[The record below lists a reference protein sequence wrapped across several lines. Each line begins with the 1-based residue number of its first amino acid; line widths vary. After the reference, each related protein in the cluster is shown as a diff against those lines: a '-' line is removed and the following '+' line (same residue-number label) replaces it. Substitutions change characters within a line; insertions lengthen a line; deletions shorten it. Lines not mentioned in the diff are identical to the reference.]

1 MSLASVDAGTE
12 LDELV
17 AAAEPCTVVLVAA
30 VIDVVVLDVATVLV
44 AAVIDVVVLDVA
56 TVLVVAVLDVVTV
69 LVVVVIASTVIGTAT
84 TTGAALQLAIVNDP
98 QSLLSKLL
106 IRPNSL

>member
-12 LDELV
+12 LEVEL
-17 AAAEPCTVVLVAA
+17 
-30 VIDVVVLDVATVLV
+30 VVLDVPTVLV
-44 AAVIDVVVLDVA
+44 V

-69 LVVVVIASTVIGTAT
+69 LVVTVLIVVVIAGTVIGTAI
-84 TTGAALQLAIVNDP
+84 TTGAALQLAIVSDP

>member
-17 AAAEPCTVVLVAA
+17 VAAAEPGTV
-30 VIDVVVLDVATVLV
+30 VLV

-69 LVVVVIASTVIGTAT
+69 LVVTVLIVVVIAGTVIGTAT
-84 TTGAALQLAIVNDP
+84 TTGAALQLAIVSDP

>member
-12 LDELV
+12 LEVEL
-17 AAAEPCTVVLVAA
+17 
-30 VIDVVVLDVATVLV
+30 VVLDVPTVLV
-44 AAVIDVVVLDVA
+44 ETVLDVA
-56 TVLVVAVLDVVTV
+56 TVLVV
-69 LVVVVIASTVIGTAT
+69 VVIAGTVIGTAT
-84 TTGAALQLAIVNDP
+84 TTGAALQLAIVSDP

>member
-1 MSLASVDAGTE
+1 MASVDAGTE

-17 AAAEPCTVVLVAA
+17 VLVVPAEPCTV
-30 VIDVVVLDVATVLV
+30 VLV

-69 LVVVVIASTVIGTAT
+69 LVVVVTAGTVIGTAT
-84 TTGAALQLAIVNDP
+84 TTGAALQLAIVSDP

>member
-1 MSLASVDAGTE
+1 MASVDAGTE
-12 LDELV
+12 LEVELDVLGV
-17 AAAEPCTVVLVAA
+17 ATVLVET
-30 VIDVVVLDVATVLV
+30 VLDVATVLV
-44 AAVIDVVVLDVA
+44 V

-69 LVVVVIASTVIGTAT
+69 LVVVVIAGTVIGTAT
-84 TTGAALQLAIVNDP
+84 TTGAALQLAIVSDP

>member
-12 LDELV
+12 LEVELD
-17 AAAEPCTVVLVAA
+17 VLG
-30 VIDVVVLDVATVLV
+30 VATVLV
-44 AAVIDVVVLDVA
+44 V

-69 LVVVVIASTVIGTAT
+69 LVVVVIAGTVIGTAT
-84 TTGAALQLAIVNDP
+84 TTGAALQLAIVSDP

-106 IRPNSL
+106 IRPKFALIH

>member
-12 LDELV
+12 LDELVV

-44 AAVIDVVVLDVA
+44 VELA
-56 TVLVVAVLDVVTV
+56 TG
-69 LVVVVIASTVIGTAT
+69 TVIGTAT
-84 TTGAALQLAIVNDP
+84 PAGAAFQLAIVNEP

-106 IRPNSL
+106 IRPNSLWSIDKPQRALTDIQSPR

>member
-17 AAAEPCTVVLVAA
+17 AAAEPGTVVLVAA
-30 VIDVVVLDVATVLV
+30 VIN
-44 AAVIDVVVLDVA
+44 VVVLDVA
-56 TVLVVAVLDVVTV
+56 TVLVVTVLVVTVLVVTV
-69 LVVVVIASTVIGTAT
+69 LVVVVVAGTVIGTAT
-84 TTGAALQLAIVNDP
+84 TTGAALQLAIVSDP

>member
-17 AAAEPCTVVLVAA
+17 VAAEPGTVVLVA
-30 VIDVVVLDVATVLV
+30 T
-44 AAVIDVVVLDVA
+44 VIDVVVLDVA

-69 LVVVVIASTVIGTAT
+69 LVVTVLVVVVIAGTVIGTVIGTAT
-84 TTGAALQLAIVNDP
+84 ATGAALQLAIVNDP

>member
-17 AAAEPCTVVLVAA
+17 VAAEPGTVVLVAT
-30 VIDVVVLDVATVLV
+30 VIDVVVLDVATVL
-44 AAVIDVVVLDVA
+44 A
-56 TVLVVAVLDVVTV
+56 VAVLDVVTV
-69 LVVVVIASTVIGTAT
+69 LVVTVLVVVVTAGTVIGTAT